1 MAHILLP
8 NVDSLNAASGRAFF
22 LYEKSGRKERPLMIP
37 GKTLVAYADGC
48 CRLVSQVR
56 QQKVFYE

>member
-1 MAHILLP
+1 MVHILLP
-8 NVDSLNAASGRAFF
+8 NVDLLNVSTARAVFLQESLGA
-22 LYEKSGRKERPLMIP
+22 PLTVS
-37 GKTLVAYADGC
+37 GKTLVAYAHGC